1 MASKKYLDFLG
12 LSRFLEK
19 LRSERPVIELTSA
32 EYAALEQAG
41 TIDPKALYF
50 ITDSDVAGRN
60 PDTAMSSTS
69 TNTVQN
75 KVIKAYVDSHSGGG
89 GTVDTEMSGSSE
101 NAVQNKVIKA
111 YVDAQK
117 ITVDASVSSSSTNP
131 VQNKAIKKYVDDN
144 IPSVP
149 DADTAMSSSSTN
161 PVQNKVIKAYVD
173 SSIPTI
179 DSAIS
184 STSTNA
190 VQNKVIKDYIDSQLQ
205 TLRTELVAMINS
217 ITDVEAS
224 DSAPSDTSKIWID
237 TGA

>member
-1 MASKKYLDFLG
+1 MRKFLDLSGLKTFLDN
-12 LSRFLEK
+12 
-19 LRSERPVIELTSA
+19 LRAERPVVELTSA

-41 TIDPKALYF
+41 TIDPKAIYF

-60 PDTAMSSTS
+60 PDTEMSSTS

-75 KVIKAYVDSHSGGG
+75 KVIKAYVDSHSGGS

-111 YVDAQK
+111 YIDAQK
-117 ITVDASVSSSSTNP
+117 ITVDASVSSTSTNP
-131 VQNKAIKKYVDDN
+131 VQNKVIKAYVDDN

-149 DADTAMSSSSTN
+149 DVDTEMSSSSTN

-173 SSIPTI
+173 NSIPTI

-184 STSTNA
+184 STSTNP
-190 VQNKVIKDYIDSQLQ
+190 VQNKVIKDYVDSQLQ
-205 TLRTELVAMINS
+205 TLRTELVSMINS
-217 ITDVEAS
+217 ITDVVAS
-224 DSAPSDTSKIWID
+224 DSAPTDTSKVWID

>member
-131 VQNKAIKKYVDDN
+131 VQNK
-144 IPSVP
+144 
-149 DADTAMSSSSTN
+149 
-161 PVQNKVIKAYVD
+161 VIKAYVD